1 LEKRIIRQEENIMMV
16 ELKKGKAVARLVVA
30 SESEAVSK
38 ARAMVKRWGE
48 PVTVFAVRP
57 STGKRRFLR
66 KVRA

>member
-1 LEKRIIRQEENIMMV
+1 MMV